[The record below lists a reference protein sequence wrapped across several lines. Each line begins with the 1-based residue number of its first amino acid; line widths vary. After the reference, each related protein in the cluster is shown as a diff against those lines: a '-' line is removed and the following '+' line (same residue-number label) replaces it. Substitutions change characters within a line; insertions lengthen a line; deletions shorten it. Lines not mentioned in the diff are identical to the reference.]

1 MNTAACHHDTATDL
15 IVRTAFRHRIVEP
28 NAESGFARFAE
39 LTTGVLI
46 EAEFHEAVADCLA
59 RRLIHDPVRL
69 GEGALQCHWHLEL
82 TPSGVGVA
90 RALAAGT
97 PRASE

>member
-1 MNTAACHHDTATDL
+1 MNTAACHHETATDL
-15 IVRTAFRHRIVEP
+15 IVRTAFRHRIIEP
-28 NAESGFARFAE
+28 NVESGFSRFAE
-39 LTTGVLI
+39 LTDHVLK
-46 EAEFHEAVADCLA
+46 EAEFHKAVFDCLA

-82 TPSGVGVA
+82 TPAGVGVA

-97 PRASE
+97 PRVSE